1 MGSAAAR
8 SGCQLRMEPEKSQ
21 PMPVER
27 CFEINKVAT

>member
-8 SGCQLRMEPEKSQ
+8 SGCQLRMAEKSQ